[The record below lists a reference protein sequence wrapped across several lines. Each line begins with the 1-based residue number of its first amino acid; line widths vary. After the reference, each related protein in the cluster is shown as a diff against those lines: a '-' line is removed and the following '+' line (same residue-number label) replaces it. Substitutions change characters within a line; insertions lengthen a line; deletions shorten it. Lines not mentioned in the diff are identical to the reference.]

1 MDSRRKP
8 AGSSRNGRSASHV
21 RFAPPRRN
29 PWYPWFVAS
38 IVAVLASLGAL
49 VFAIACNGDSAG
61 QAIPAPGESPT
72 ATAEPPTP
80 TPSAT
85 ATPESSPT
93 PTYTENLPCDDIFV
107 PINKT
112 HSLSRDCVPNDLVTL
127 PGSIA
132 QGSQQLRAEAF
143 AAIQELFAA
152 ASADGYRLYVVS
164 SYRSYDYQKN
174 LYEHYVRTIGQERA
188 DRTSA
193 RPGHS
198 EHQLGTTAD
207 VSSASAGFDLD
218 PFIGTPEAAWVE
230 ANAWRFGFIVS
241 YPEGAE
247 HITGYT
253 YEPWHIRYVGVD
265 LAREVHES
273 GKTLHEFLLAR

>member
-1 MDSRRKP
+1 MDSRRTPYKP
-8 AGSSRNGRSASHV
+8 ATNGRSRSHIG
-21 RFAPPRRN
+21 FAPRRRN

-38 IVAVLASLGAL
+38 VVAVLTSFAVL
-49 VFAIACNGDSAG
+49 VFAIACNGDSSG
-61 QAIPAPGESPT
+61 QATPLPLDTATPTAEATPEPT
-72 ATAEPPTP
+72 ATATE
-80 TPSAT
+80 
-85 ATPESSPT
+85 ESSPT
-93 PTYTENLPCDDIFV
+93 PSYGTDLPCHDILV
-107 PINKT
+107 PINKMNAV
-112 HSLSRDCVPNDLVTL
+112 SRDCVPENLVAV
-127 PGSIA
+127 PASIA
-132 QGSQQLRAEAF
+132 RNSQQLTAETL
-143 AAIQELFAA
+143 AALQELFAA

-174 LYEHYVRTIGQERA
+174 LYEHYVRTIGQEQA

-207 VSSASAGFDLD
+207 VSSASAGYDLE

-247 HITGYT
+247 QITGYT
-253 YEPWHIRYVGVD
+253 YEPWHIRYVSQD
-265 LAREVHES
+265 IAREVHES
-273 GKTLHEFLLAR
+273 GDTLHEFLSAR